1 MTEPTTAE
9 IRKAATGEDGVEATH
24 YVLASKLEE
33 AETAKYE
40 IAKWTLKQGE
50 RLDKAEAK
58 LEAITS
64 YVSTDLFVRLKDLYQ
79 VGHDMFGDDLYEII
93 TDLQEMLE
101 KRDD

>member
-1 MTEPTTAE
+1 MWCPDN
-9 IRKAATGEDGVEATH
+9 IFDCDNGVEATH
-24 YVLASKLEE
+24 YVLASRLEE
-33 AETAKYE
+33 
-40 IAKWTLKQGE
+40 
-50 RLDKAEAK
+50 AEAK